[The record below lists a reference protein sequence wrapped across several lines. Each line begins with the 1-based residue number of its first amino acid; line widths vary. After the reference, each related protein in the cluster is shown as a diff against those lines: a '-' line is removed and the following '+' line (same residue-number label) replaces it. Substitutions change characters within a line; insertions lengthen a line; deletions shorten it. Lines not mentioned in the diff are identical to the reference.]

1 MARTVIDSERRLP
14 FAPGDLRDLVADVR
28 SYPSFLPWLQ
38 ALEILSERD
47 EGGVHEF
54 TARAAVGWRALRERF
69 TTKVRVQGNRVDVA
83 LVDGPFKHLE
93 NSWRFLDS
101 GKDGGSLVKFR
112 IVFEFKSTLLQQV
125 ANMNRDIV
133 ADKIIG
139 AFEKEA
145 ARRFG

>member
-1 MARTVIDSERRLP
+1 MSRTVIDSERRLNY
-14 FAPGDLRDLVADVR
+14 APGDLRGLVADVR
-28 SYPSFLPWLQ
+28 SYPNFIPWLQ
-38 ALEILSERD
+38 SLEVLSERD

-69 TTKVRVQGNRVDVA
+69 TTKVRVEGNRVDVA

-93 NSWRFLDS
+93 NSWRFLD
-101 GKDGGSLVKFR
+101 GGEGSALVKFR
-112 IVFEFKSTLLQQV
+112 IVFEFKSMLLQQI

-133 ADKIIG
+133 ADRIIG